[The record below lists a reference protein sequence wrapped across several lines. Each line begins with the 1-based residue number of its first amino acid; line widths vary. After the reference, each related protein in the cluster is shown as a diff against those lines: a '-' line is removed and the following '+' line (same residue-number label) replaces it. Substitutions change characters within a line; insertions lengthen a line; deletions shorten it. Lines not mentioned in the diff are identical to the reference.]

1 MTLSEGSHTLRLG
14 PDHSVVVVD
23 ADNSVVVV
31 GADNSVVVVG
41 ADHSVVVVVRTT
53 RGGGGCRPLDGGVL
67 PTTVVSHMG
76 TDDTASLSQ
85 ATHEIRKQA
94 IPQPD

>member
-14 PDHSVVVVD
+14 PDHSVVVVG

-41 ADHSVVVVVRTT
+41 ADHSGWWWCGPLG
-53 RGGGGCRPLDGGVL
+53 GGGGCRPLGGGVL
-67 PTTVVSHMG
+67 PTPVVSHMG